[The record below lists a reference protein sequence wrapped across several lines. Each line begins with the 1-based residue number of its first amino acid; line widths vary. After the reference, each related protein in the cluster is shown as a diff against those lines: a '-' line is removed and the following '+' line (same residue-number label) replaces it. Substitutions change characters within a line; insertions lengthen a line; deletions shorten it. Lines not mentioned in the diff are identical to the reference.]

1 MLRHDM
7 TTRWLHPLAP
17 LQRLFPVDL
26 PFANGFDQPFAV
38 GKFESCVENNPPY
51 DCNIRRIHC
60 LMDTQLFVQGFSKK
74 PGFPKKTGL

>member
-7 TTRWLHPLAP
+7 TSRWLHPLAP

-60 LMDTQLFVQGFSKK
+60 LMDTQLYTVRVFIETK
-74 PGFPKKTGL
+74 